1 MNNRFLLTI
10 AITLVAFAAMALVA
24 WGFTSSAG
32 PGFERDLPAAA
43 CDAAGRSDVP
53 SEVRQMVA
61 RGFNLPGWTDE
72 WPPRAPDESLLARLR
87 AAGLTHVR
95 LPIRAEMLS
104 ERFAGSPILPTQS
117 LRQIDQAVST
127 LLRLNYAVSIDM
139 HSGSGFGALLA
150 KRPEEAL
157 AALKEVWTTIAARYA
172 WTPPDRVLFE
182 VLNEPD
188 VPANI
193 WNEQG
198 PEVVRAIRKMA
209 PEHTIVFGPAFYQRY
224 EALSA
229 LTPLRESNIV
239 YAFHYYDPMAFT
251 HQGSSWS
258 EGPLAHVRGVP
269 FPAGLADV
277 GPELTRLAREGHPS
291 SVQELRK
298 QFAEPWNAAR
308 IGRAFEDVARWMVKY
323 RQPVIL
329 NEFGALSFAADPTS
343 RAAWIRAV
351 RQNAERFCI
360 GWTHWDYAD
369 GFGFVRRQ
377 NGRETIDPAIGSAL
391 IDGIR

>member
-1 MNNRFLLTI
+1 VNNRFLLTI

-32 PGFERDLPAAA
+32 PAFERDLPAAA

-193 WNEQG
+193 WN
-198 PEVVRAIRKMA
+198 
-209 PEHTIVFGPAFYQRY
+209 
-224 EALSA
+224 
-229 LTPLRESNIV
+229 
-239 YAFHYYDPMAFT
+239 
-251 HQGSSWS
+251 
-258 EGPLAHVRGVP
+258 
-269 FPAGLADV
+269 
-277 GPELTRLAREGHPS
+277 
-291 SVQELRK
+291 
-298 QFAEPWNAAR
+298 
-308 IGRAFEDVARWMVKY
+308 
-323 RQPVIL
+323 
-329 NEFGALSFAADPTS
+329 
-343 RAAWIRAV
+343 
-351 RQNAERFCI
+351 
-360 GWTHWDYAD
+360 
-369 GFGFVRRQ
+369 
-377 NGRETIDPAIGSAL
+377 
-391 IDGIR
+391 